1 MEVNKDMEHHQG
13 EEVMEEPDMGHLE
26 VSHKIA
32 ILSLTIILILPL
44 R

>member
-1 MEVNKDMEHHQG
+1 MEVNKDTEHHQG
-13 EEVMEEPDMGHLE
+13 EEVMEPDMGRLE